1 MTDENEN
8 TSSLVTTNSQAAN
21 EVSKWINETCIGVV
35 DTGRGLH
42 SAAEDCGISYETTKA
57 FMALNNQKYK
67 GGLHSGDKIQFSK
80 NKAGG
85 VYSYTKIPKEK

>member
-35 DTGRGLH
+35 DTGLGLQ
-42 SAAEDCGISYETTKA
+42 SAAKDCGISYEETKA
-57 FMALNNQKYK
+57 SMALNNQKYK
-67 GGLHSGDKIQFSK
+67 SGLRPGDKIQFSK
-80 NKAGG
+80 NEAGG
-85 VYSYTKIPKEK
+85 VYSCTKISKEK